1 MMENEEGSEWN
12 IMINE
17 ANQDP
22 LYRDLNEIYQEREK
36 LFQQRERDYLEQ
48 KKTLNNL
55 LESIKQEKETL
66 NQKGQELK
74 KQQEELHKEEQ
85 NQQTWYQQLCEE
97 KNIPSISLEVVSFRR
112 LANRVFRSCGGL
124 SYSYI
129 GQGGKTEQK
138 RKGV

>member
-48 KKTLNNL
+48 KKTLTYSNR
-55 LESIKQEKETL
+55 SSR
-66 NQKGQELK
+66 K
-74 KQQEELHKEEQ
+74 K
-85 NQQTWYQQLCEE
+85 
-97 KNIPSISLEVVSFRR
+97 RR
-112 LANRVFRSCGGL
+112 
-124 SYSYI
+124 
-129 GQGGKTEQK
+129 
-138 RKGV
+138 